1 MSYFSKRTPEN
12 KIKKYRLTIEGYE
25 DEIEDLKKQI
35 AGFAENR
42 QALKTLSDYY
52 KIRTEKY
59 QVLGTLLQSN
69 STFIITG
76 YVLERD
82 EEKVKEE
89 LNQNF
94 VLMVETGE
102 IPEDEP
108 APVQLSNKMPFASAE
123 GILESYGLPARGEM
137 DPTTPMSLFY
147 VFFSD

>member
-1 MSYFSKRTPEN
+1 M
-12 KIKKYRLTIEGYE
+12 
-25 DEIEDLKKQI
+25 
-35 AGFAENR
+35 
-42 QALKTLSDYY
+42 
-52 KIRTEKY
+52 
-59 QVLGTLLQSN
+59 LGTLLQSN

>member
-1 MSYFSKRTPEN
+1 M
-12 KIKKYRLTIEGYE
+12 
-25 DEIEDLKKQI
+25 
-35 AGFAENR
+35 
-42 QALKTLSDYY
+42 
-52 KIRTEKY
+52 
-59 QVLGTLLQSN
+59 LGTLLQSN

-147 VFFSD
+147 VFFFGLMLSDAAYGLIIFLACFILLRKFPKMGDGMKKSLTLFEYTNGIRCNSRHLKLSDDLS